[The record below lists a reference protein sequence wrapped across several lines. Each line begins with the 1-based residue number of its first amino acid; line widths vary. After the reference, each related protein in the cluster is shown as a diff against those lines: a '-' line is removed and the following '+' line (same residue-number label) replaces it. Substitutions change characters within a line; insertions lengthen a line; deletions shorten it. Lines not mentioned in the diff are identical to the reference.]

1 KSRDR
6 ERAQPCLA
14 APPGASLRFC
24 AYAQREGD
32 MKIHS
37 IVLAGAALLAPPAVA
52 ANLTVVKVAAPA
64 VNCVFNASCT
74 VTVNDSVGKLT
85 FSQLGDG
92 AFFQSRTY
100 PAVAGLVLNFGTV
113 TKLTYPQNQPGH
125 VFVITQGGL
134 GSVGIKSAEQDGSV
148 ITFTFEKYLCAG
160 ETSFFFGL
168 AATGAPTAASATL
181 FGPGSPGFIAIN
193 ARVPTH

>member
-1 KSRDR
+1 
-6 ERAQPCLA
+6 
-14 APPGASLRFC
+14 
-24 AYAQREGD
+24 

-37 IVLAGAALLAPPAVA
+37 IVLAGATLLAPPALA

-100 PAVAGLVLNFGTV
+100 PAIAGTPGAGNMAYEYRLDLRQANKFAECVAGVVLNFGQA
-113 TKLTYPQNQPGH
+113 TKLPYPQNQQGH

-148 ITFTFEKYLCAG
+148 IIFTFEKFLCAG

-181 FGPGSPGFIAIN
+181 FGPGSPGFIAID
-193 ARVPTH
+193 ARVAAH

>member
-1 KSRDR
+1 
-6 ERAQPCLA
+6 
-14 APPGASLRFC
+14 
-24 AYAQREGD
+24 

-100 PAVAGLVLNFGTV
+100 PAVAGTPGAGNTAYEYRLDLRQANIFAECVAGLVLNFGTV

>member
-1 KSRDR
+1 
-6 ERAQPCLA
+6 
-14 APPGASLRFC
+14 
-24 AYAQREGD
+24 

-100 PAVAGLVLNFGTV
+100 PAVAGTPGAGNTAYEYRLDLRQANIFAECVAGLVLNIGPV

-125 VFVITQGGL
+125 VFVVTQGGL
-134 GSVGIKSAEQDGSV
+134 GSVGIKSADQNGSV
-148 ITFTFEKYLCAG
+148 ITFTFDKPLCPGA
-160 ETSFFFGL
+160 TSYFFGL
-168 AATGAPTAASATL
+168 AASAAPVHASAMM
-181 FGPGSPGFIAIN
+181 FGPGAVPFIPSDV
-193 ARVPTH
+193 RVPAH

>member
-1 KSRDR
+1 
-6 ERAQPCLA
+6 
-14 APPGASLRFC
+14 
-24 AYAQREGD
+24 

-100 PAVAGLVLNFGTV
+100 PAVAGTPGAGNMAYEYRLDLRQANKFAECVVGVVLNFGTV

>member
-1 KSRDR
+1 
-6 ERAQPCLA
+6 
-14 APPGASLRFC
+14 
-24 AYAQREGD
+24 

-100 PAVAGLVLNFGTV
+100 PAVAGTPGAGNMAYEYRLDLRQANIFAECVAGLVLNFGTV
-113 TKLTYPQNQPGH
+113 TKLTYPQNQPAH

-134 GSVGIKSAEQDGSV
+134 GSVGIKSAEQDGNV

>member
-1 KSRDR
+1 
-6 ERAQPCLA
+6 
-14 APPGASLRFC
+14 
-24 AYAQREGD
+24 

-100 PAVAGLVLNFGTV
+100 PAVAGTPGAGNMAYEYRLDLRQANIFAECVVGLVLNFGTV

-148 ITFTFEKYLCAG
+148 ITFTFEKWLCAG

-168 AATGAPTAASATL
+168 AATGAPTAVSATL

>member
-1 KSRDR
+1 
-6 ERAQPCLA
+6 
-14 APPGASLRFC
+14 
-24 AYAQREGD
+24 
-32 MKIHS
+32 
-37 IVLAGAALLAPPAVA
+37 
-52 ANLTVVKVAAPA
+52 
-64 VNCVFNASCT
+64 VFNASCT

-100 PAVAGLVLNFGTV
+100 PAVAGTPGAGNMAYEYRLDLRQANIFAECVVGLVLNFGTV

-125 VFVITQGGL
+125 VFVVTQGGL

-148 ITFTFEKYLCAG
+148 ITFTFEKWLCAG

-168 AATGAPTAASATL
+168 AATGAPTAVSATL

>member
-1 KSRDR
+1 
-6 ERAQPCLA
+6 
-14 APPGASLRFC
+14 
-24 AYAQREGD
+24 

-37 IVLAGAALLAPPAVA
+37 IVLAGAVLLAPSAVA

-100 PAVAGLVLNFGTV
+100 PAVAGTPGAGNMAYEYRLDLRQANIFAECVAGLVLNFGTV

>member
-1 KSRDR
+1 
-6 ERAQPCLA
+6 
-14 APPGASLRFC
+14 
-24 AYAQREGD
+24 

-37 IVLAGAALLAPPAVA
+37 IVLAGAALVAPPAVA

-100 PAVAGLVLNFGTV
+100 PAVAGTPGAGNTAYEYRLDLRQANIFAECVAGLVLNFGTV

-134 GSVGIKSAEQDGSV
+134 GSVGIKSAEQDGNV

>member
-1 KSRDR
+1 
-6 ERAQPCLA
+6 
-14 APPGASLRFC
+14 
-24 AYAQREGD
+24 

-100 PAVAGLVLNFGTV
+100 PAVAGTPGAGNTAYEYRLDLRQANIFAECVAGLVLNFGTV

-134 GSVGIKSAEQDGSV
+134 GSVGIKSAEQDGNV

>member
-1 KSRDR
+1 
-6 ERAQPCLA
+6 
-14 APPGASLRFC
+14 
-24 AYAQREGD
+24 

-37 IVLAGAALLAPPAVA
+37 IVLAGAVLLAPPALA

-74 VTVNDSVGKLT
+74 VTVNDSVGKPT

-100 PAVAGLVLNFGTV
+100 PAVAGTPGAGNMAYEYRLDLRQANKFAECVAGVVLNFGPV

-125 VFVITQGGL
+125 VFVVTQGGL
-134 GSVGIKSAEQDGSV
+134 GSVGIASAEQDGSV
-148 ITFTFEKYLCAG
+148 IIFTFEKYLCPG

-168 AATGAPTAASATL
+168 AAPGAPTAVSATL
-181 FGPGSPGFIAIN
+181 FGPGSPGFIAID

>member
-1 KSRDR
+1 
-6 ERAQPCLA
+6 
-14 APPGASLRFC
+14 
-24 AYAQREGD
+24 

-37 IVLAGAALLAPPAVA
+37 IVLAGAALVAPPAVA

-100 PAVAGLVLNFGTV
+100 PAVAGTPGAGNTAYEYRLDLRQANIFAECVAGLVLNFGTV

>member
-1 KSRDR
+1 
-6 ERAQPCLA
+6 
-14 APPGASLRFC
+14 
-24 AYAQREGD
+24 

-37 IVLAGAALLAPPAVA
+37 IVLAGAALLAPPAAA

-100 PAVAGLVLNFGTV
+100 PAVAGTPGAGNTAYEYRLDLRQANIFAECVAGLVLNFGTV
-113 TKLTYPQNQPGH
+113 TKLTYPQNQPAH

-134 GSVGIKSAEQDGSV
+134 GSVGIKSAEQDGNV
-148 ITFTFEKYLCAG
+148 ITFTFEKYLCAV
-160 ETSFFFGL
+160 ETSFFFGM
-168 AATGAPTAASATL
+168 AATGAPTAASARP
-181 FGPGSPGFIAIN
+181 FAPCSPGFIAII

>member
-1 KSRDR
+1 
-6 ERAQPCLA
+6 
-14 APPGASLRFC
+14 
-24 AYAQREGD
+24 

-52 ANLTVVKVAAPA
+52 ANLTVVKVSAPA

-100 PAVAGLVLNFGTV
+100 PAVAGTPGAGNTAYEYRLDLRQANIFAECVAGLVLNFGTV